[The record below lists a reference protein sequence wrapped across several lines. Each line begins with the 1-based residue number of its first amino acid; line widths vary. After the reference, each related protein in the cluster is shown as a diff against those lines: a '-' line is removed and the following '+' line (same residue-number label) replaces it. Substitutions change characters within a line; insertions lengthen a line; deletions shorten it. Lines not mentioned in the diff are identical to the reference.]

1 MENPV
6 TISITLKFKRIHK
19 GELLFDVEN
28 LDYDTIAT
36 DQTIEMINYNPEWE
50 IFSRVMPL
58 EHEVRMLGVH
68 PDVSGLYCEYLVQL
82 VKLHAEEKFLKEE
95 ASSASGKRYEQLCGP
110 FGEIER
116 ITQQRK
122 NIAYVIQIYTL
133 MITGMMMD
141 DIEKMTR

>member
-1 MENPV
+1 
-6 TISITLKFKRIHK
+6 
-19 GELLFDVEN
+19 
-28 LDYDTIAT
+28 
-36 DQTIEMINYNPEWE
+36 
-50 IFSRVMPL
+50 MPL
-58 EHEVRMLGVH
+58 AHEIWMLGVH
-68 PDVSGLYCEYLVQL
+68 PHVSGLYCEYLAQL
-82 VKLHAEEKFLKEE
+82 ARLHAEEMALKER
-95 ASSASGKRYEQLCGP
+95 ATRPSGKTHEQLCGP